1 MGQVTD
7 CRWFWFNP
15 ALFANDP
22 FSVQN
27 AAMSHTEI
35 LETARKLS
43 PVERLHLI
51 DALLESLDEPD
62 PVIEAAWLAE
72 AQDRL
77 AAFERGELPAAP
89 IEELFAKLRAL

>member
-1 MGQVTD
+1 MHE
-7 CRWFWFNP
+7 
-15 ALFANDP
+15 P

-35 LETARKLS
+35 LESARKLP

-77 AAFERGELPAAP
+77 AAFERGELPLADMMP
-89 IEELFAKLRAL
+89 VLEKYR